1 MLGKAVGMRP
11 AQRRSG
17 QRPLASA
24 APADPQEEEHPVMT
38 TEERELFDGVREL
51 LAATVEDLSVEDV
64 ELDSSLRDDLGV
76 DSLARLELVAAI
88 EDHWQIEVP
97 VEDAERLAT
106 VRQIIDHLA
115 TVVPA
120 PAGEPS

>member
-1 MLGKAVGMRP
+1 MT
-11 AQRRSG
+11 
-17 QRPLASA
+17 
-24 APADPQEEEHPVMT
+24 T
-38 TEERELFDGVREL
+38 TEERELFDVVREL

-97 VEDAERLAT
+97 VEDAERLTT
-106 VRQIIDHLA
+106 VRQIVDHLA

>member
-1 MLGKAVGMRP
+1 M
-11 AQRRSG
+11 
-17 QRPLASA
+17 
-24 APADPQEEEHPVMT
+24 
-38 TEERELFDGVREL
+38 FDVVREL

-97 VEDAERLAT
+97 VEDAERLTT
-106 VRQIIDHLA
+106 VRQIVDHLA

>member
-1 MLGKAVGMRP
+1 MT
-11 AQRRSG
+11 
-17 QRPLASA
+17 
-24 APADPQEEEHPVMT
+24 T
-38 TEERELFDGVREL
+38 TEERELFDVVREL
-51 LAATVEDLSVEDV
+51 LAATVEDLSAEDV

-97 VEDAERLAT
+97 VEDAERLTT
-106 VRQIIDHLA
+106 VRQIVDHLA

>member
-1 MLGKAVGMRP
+1 
-11 AQRRSG
+11 
-17 QRPLASA
+17 
-24 APADPQEEEHPVMT
+24 MT

-64 ELDSSLRDDLGV
+64 ALDSSLRDDLGV

-106 VRQIIDHLA
+106 VRQIVDHLA